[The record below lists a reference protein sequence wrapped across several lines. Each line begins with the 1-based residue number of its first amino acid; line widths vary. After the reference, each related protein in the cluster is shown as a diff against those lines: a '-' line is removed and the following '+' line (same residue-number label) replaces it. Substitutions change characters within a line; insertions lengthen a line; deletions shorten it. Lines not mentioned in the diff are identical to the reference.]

1 MKAYVHEKTEIGA
14 PEHGHERGVIVS
26 VRDKIGVVEE
36 LKPSAFQR
44 RHFRQNPT
52 RIDLVH
58 GHILIFGKLHIF
70 DFFRARRLSCT

>member
-1 MKAYVHEKTEIGA
+1 MKKTENDA
-14 PEHGHERGVIVS
+14 PKHVYEGGVIVS

-36 LKPSAFQR
+36 LGSSAFQR

-58 GHILIFGKLHIF
+58 GHILIFGKLYIF
-70 DFFRARRLSCT
+70 DFFSCT